1 AAALTALQRF
11 SQTNISTAILAAYPQ
26 MSDVLKSKARDVMLS
41 RPASALL
48 LLSLVDG
55 GKIVADQV
63 PVDQLR
69 RLALFKNDEIDA
81 LVRKHWGN
89 IQPGTPEEKLADM
102 RRFSNDLRAAAGDAT
117 RGRAVFT
124 KHCATC
130 HKLRGEGTTLGPD
143 LTNTA
148 TGDLVS
154 LLANIVDPSAVVKRD
169 FLSYVVVTKTGV
181 VQTGII
187 AEQDA
192 ASVTLLDAKN
202 QRIRVSRDQID
213 ELTESSTSL
222 MPEKLLEQLTPQE
235 LRDLFAFL
243 RGGKP

>member
-102 RRFSNDLRAAAGDAT
+102 RRFSNDLRAGSGDPG
-117 RGRAVFT
+117 RGQEMFK
-124 KHCATC
+124 KHCGTC
-130 HKLRGEGTTLGPD
+130 HKLRDEGTSLGPD
-143 LTNTA
+143 LTNTVK
-148 TGDLVS
+148 GDPVS
-154 LLANIVDPSAVVKRD
+154 FLASIVDPNAVVRRE
-169 FLSYVVVTKTGV
+169 FLSYVVTTKTGV
-181 VQTGII
+181 VHSGLIV
-187 AEQDA
+187 EQDA
-192 ASVTLLDAKN
+192 ASVTL
-202 QRIRVSRDQID
+202 
-213 ELTESSTSL
+213 
-222 MPEKLLEQLTPQE
+222 
-235 LRDLFAFL
+235 
-243 RGGKP
+243 